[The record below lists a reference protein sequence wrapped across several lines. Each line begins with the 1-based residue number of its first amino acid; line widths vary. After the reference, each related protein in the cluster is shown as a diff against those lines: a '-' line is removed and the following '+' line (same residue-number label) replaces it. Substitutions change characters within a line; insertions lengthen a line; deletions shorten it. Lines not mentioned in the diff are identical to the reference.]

1 MGGLFKGLTGFSA
14 DLLGVTLLM
23 SSNGESGSLKQSTI
37 AGTLNNKVYRMTPPT
52 VKSNVRVV
60 AETIFD
66 NALDLFQNVVSQA
79 RHDQHIQEQHNKGPL
94 EQLDDI
100 FASNYRKPMQKRKF
114 YIPEQYQPK
123 QVGIF
128 NFNFLTEDFML

>member
-1 MGGLFKGLTGFSA
+1 MGGLFRALTGFSA

-37 AGTLNNKVYRMTPPT
+37 SGTLNNKVYRMTPPT

-66 NALDLFQNVVSQA
+66 NALDVFQNIVSQA
-79 RHDQHIQEQHNKGPL
+79 RHDQ
-94 EQLDDI
+94 
-100 FASNYRKPMQKRKF
+100 
-114 YIPEQYQPK
+114 
-123 QVGIF
+123 
-128 NFNFLTEDFML
+128 